1 MEMRSIRLPDR
12 VGRISPAGARSLH
25 GNSMNPSIRM
35 IIDLNVKHYLEL
47 FKTEPDA
54 RKREAIMKLLAEEEQ
69 KLAKLA
75 DNKPR

>member
-1 MEMRSIRLPDR
+1 
-12 VGRISPAGARSLH
+12 
-25 GNSMNPSIRM
+25 MNPSIRT
-35 IIDLNVKHYLEL
+35 IIKLNIKHYLEL

-54 RKREAIMKLLAEEEQ
+54 RKRQAIMKLLADEER

>member
-1 MEMRSIRLPDR
+1 
-12 VGRISPAGARSLH
+12 
-25 GNSMNPSIRM
+25 MNPSIRM
-35 IIDLNVKHYLEL
+35 IIELNIKHYLEL